1 MSLPFSPENPLV
13 ESQNSA
19 PSSGPPE
26 PSLFKPNLFS
36 TLPTS
41 LFMRVHQAAS
51 AATSQAISPSD
62 DEEGAGQPTAVG
74 QSADGLD
81 PNCPPGGADRYQR
94 TPKCA
99 RCRNH
104 GIGEFLS
111 KVKISFVVLTA
122 FEISRQK

>member
-1 MSLPFSPENPLV
+1 
-13 ESQNSA
+13 
-19 PSSGPPE
+19 
-26 PSLFKPNLFS
+26 
-36 TLPTS
+36 
-41 LFMRVHQAAS
+41 MRVHQAAS
-51 AATSQAISPSD
+51 AATTQAISPSD
-62 DEEGAGQPTAVG
+62 EEEGAGQPSAVG

-104 GIGEFLS
+104 GIGKFLS
-111 KVKISFVVLTA
+111 KVKISFVILTA